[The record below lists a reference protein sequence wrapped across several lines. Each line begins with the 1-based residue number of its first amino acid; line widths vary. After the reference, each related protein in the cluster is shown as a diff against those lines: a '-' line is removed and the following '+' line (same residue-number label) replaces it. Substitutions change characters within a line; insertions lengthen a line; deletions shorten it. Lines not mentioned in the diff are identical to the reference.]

1 MSQINGHI
9 SQIIGPVIDVFFDT
23 QGQEAEKVL
32 PKIYEAL
39 KVTRSDGKEVVIEV
53 EQHIGED
60 TVRCIAMDSTDG
72 LERGLEVVPTGAPIQ
87 MPAGDQIRGR
97 MMNVIGQPIDGMG
110 ELNMKGSYPIHRP
123 APKFEN
129 LSTHKEMLPT
139 GIKVIDLLEPYMKG
153 GKIGLFGGA
162 GVGKTVLIM
171 ELMNNIAKG
180 RAGYSV
186 FAGVGERTREG
197 NDLIRDMLDSGV
209 IRYGEKFRKAMDEG
223 KWDLSLVDEEELGKS
238 QSTLVYGQMNEPP
251 GARARV
257 ALSGLTIA
265 EEFRDHGGK
274 DGGPADIMF
283 FIDNIFRFTQ
293 AGSEVSALL
302 GRMPSAVGYQPTLAS
317 EMGAMQERITST
329 KEGSITSVQAVY
341 VPADDLTDPAPAT
354 TFSHLDA
361 TTVLDR
367 KITQLGIYPAVD
379 PLASTS
385 RILDPLIV
393 GKEHYECAQ
402 RVKETLQHYQEL
414 QDIIAILGMDELS
427 DEDKLVVNRARR
439 VQRFLSQP
447 FAVAEQ
453 FTGVKGVMVSI
464 EDTIKGFNA
473 ILDGEV
479 DDLPEQAF
487 MNVGTIE
494 DAIAKGKKLIDEAKA

>member
-1 MSQINGHI
+1 MSQIIGHI
-9 SQIIGPVIDVFFDT
+9 SQIIGPVIDVYFDT
-23 QGQEAEKVL
+23 AGADAEKVL
-32 PKIYEAL
+32 PKIHEAL
-39 KVTRSDGKEVVIEV
+39 KIDRGNGRELIVEVQ
-53 EQHIGED
+53 QHIGED
-60 TVRCIAMDSTDG
+60 TVRCVAMDNTDG
-72 LERGLEVVPTGAPIQ
+72 LKRGLEAVAMGAPIQ
-87 MPAGDQIRGR
+87 MPAGEQVKGR
-97 MMNVIGQPIDGMG
+97 MLNVIGQPIDGMKQLDMQG
-110 ELNMKGSYPIHRP
+110 AYPIHREAP
-123 APKFEN
+123 AFDE
-129 LSTHKEMLPT
+129 LSTRKEMLAT
-139 GIKVIDLLEPYMKG
+139 GIKVIDLLEPYLKG

-171 ELMNNIAKG
+171 ELINNIAKG
-180 RAGYSV
+180 HNGYSV

-197 NDLIRDMLDSGV
+197 NDLIREMIESGV
-209 IRYGEKFRKAMDEG
+209 IRYGEKFRQAMDEG
-223 KWDLSLVDEEELGKS
+223 KWDLSLVDPEELKKS
-238 QSTLVYGQMNEPP
+238 QATLVYGQMNEPP
-251 GARARV
+251 GARASV
-257 ALSGLTIA
+257 ALSGLTVA
-265 EEFRDHGGK
+265 ETFRDNGQDGK
-274 DGGPADIMF
+274 AADILF

-329 KEGSITSVQAVY
+329 KNGSITSVQAVY

-354 TFSHLDA
+354 TFTHLDA

-379 PLASTS
+379 PLGSTS

-393 GKEHYECAQ
+393 GKEHYDCAQ
-402 RVKETLQHYQEL
+402 RVKQILQRYNEL

-427 DEDKLVVNRARR
+427 DDDKLTVNRARR

-447 FAVAEQ
+447 FTVAEQ
-453 FTGVKGVMVSI
+453 FTGIPGVMVSI

-487 MNVGTIE
+487 LNVGTIE
-494 DAIAKGKKLIDEAKA
+494 DVKAKAKKLMEAAKG